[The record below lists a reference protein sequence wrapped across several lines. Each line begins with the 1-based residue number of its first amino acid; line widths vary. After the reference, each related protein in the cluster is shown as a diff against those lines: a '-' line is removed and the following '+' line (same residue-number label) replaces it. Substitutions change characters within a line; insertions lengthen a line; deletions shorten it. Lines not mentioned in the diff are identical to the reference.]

1 MRSLGAQKYRG
12 FGLLDLMIAVVVMAL
27 LVAVAI
33 PSYKQFVVRAKNA
46 RAIGDIA
53 TMSIEIDRFRLK
65 NNGALPN
72 SLNEL
77 SMEIPLD
84 PWKAPYQYLNILA
97 AGPGKGGLRKDG
109 KLNPLNSDFDL
120 YSMGDDGDS
129 AAPLSA
135 NPSRDDIVRA
145 NNGAFIGLG
154 EDY

>member
-1 MRSLGAQKYRG
+1 
-12 FGLLDLMIAVVVMAL
+12 MAL

-97 AGPGKGGLRKDG
+97 AGPGNGDLRKDG

-129 AAPLSA
+129 ASPLSA